1 MVMINTFETLA
12 MLGKFLFSFFLLFV
26 WVPAFV
32 IRFDKQQSSLLDKLF
47 ISLTH
52 STLFFII
59 AVHLLVGIRLLET
72 FSLFA
77 IAILC
82 IIAVF
87 LLRKRLA
94 KHPSLT
100 KNVLTSFFDFLDDRE
115 YRKIVIKKFISL
127 TKNTLGSQ
135 LHAAKQAIQKH
146 PILIGAY
153 ILVFGVA
160 IVDRFRYSFTHLA
173 FASSDSYVHLGWSK
187 YMATMQIYLDGV
199 YPYGFESILASLY
212 RVVQLDLYIA
222 IRFLGPLTAIL
233 MTLSLVFALRK
244 MIGKDYITILLTVFL
259 LFFSTQMMIG
269 NEVILWRQLSA
280 LSMEY
285 AAIFL
290 LPGITFFYLFFKN
303 KNRYYLLLAAEC
315 YAITA
320 FTHPFVTVT
329 MTFAFLAVGISHFRS
344 LFKNKTLLR
353 ILLYMGAAGALGI
366 LPPVI
371 GLLAGKPFHG
381 SSINYARGE
390 FKSSQESV
398 PFLEALLVFLREQPF
413 ITILYSF
420 TFVYMVVWIFHQYR
434 NREHKTSTS
443 DPSPLIL
450 AAIFYFFMIIS
461 YITPKLGWPTL
472 VPVDRQPVFLTMS
485 GALLTGIVL
494 SMLAKRINLAKDR
507 MRLQFIG
514 YLTIILLVW
523 FLPGQKSVFPLGDFH
538 QYDEAMRGYLDIKSS
553 YPFKNWVIIS
563 PVDELGVI
571 LGYGYHY
578 ELWEF
583 VRDLE
588 DSDKHEIKFTTPY
601 AFLYVE
607 KVPIDIMKNDF
618 RPITRE
624 DAEMPFPI
632 ATTGALTE
640 FYYGANIQNRRI
652 LQAKAYYWAEE
663 YMKKNKDMKVFL
675 ETPNMKI
682 YEIDQ
687 GQKEV
692 IIRK

>member
-12 MLGKFLFSFFLLFV
+12 MLGQFLFSFFLLFV

-32 IRFDKQQSSLLDKLF
+32 IRFDKEQSSLLDKLF

-82 IIAVF
+82 IIAVI

-100 KNVLTSFFDFLDDRE
+100 KNVLSSFFDFLDDRE

-135 LHAAKQAIQKH
+135 LHAAKQAIKKH
-146 PILIGAY
+146 PILLGAY

-187 YMATMQIYLDGV
+187 YMASMQIYLDGV

-259 LFFSTQMMIG
+259 LFFSTHMMIG

-285 AAIFL
+285 GAIFL

-329 MTFAFLAVGISHFRS
+329 MTFAFLAVGISYFRS

-353 ILLYMGAAGALGI
+353 ILLYMGAACALGI

-390 FKSSQESV
+390 FKSSEESV
-398 PFLEALLVFLREQPF
+398 PFLEALLAFLREQPF
-413 ITILYSF
+413 ITVLYSF
-420 TFVYMVVWIFHQYR
+420 TFVYMVIWIFNQYR
-434 NREHKTSTS
+434 NRKHKTSTS

-450 AAIFYFFMIIS
+450 AAIFYFLMITS
-461 YITPKLGWPTL
+461 YLAPKFGWPTL

-485 GALLTGIVL
+485 GALFFGITVGL
-494 SMLAKRINLAKDR
+494 SAKCMSRVKARKKG
-507 MRLQFIG
+507 QFFG
-514 YLTIILLVW
+514 YTAVMLLV
-523 FLPGQKSVFPLGDFH
+523 LLVPGAKMEYSQGTIR
-538 QYDEAMRGYLDIKSS
+538 QYDEAIRGYLDIKKN
-553 YPFKNWVIIS
+553 YPFKSWVIIS
-563 PVDELGVI
+563 PVDELGVVY
-571 LGYGYHY
+571 GYGFHY

-588 DSDKHEIKFTTPY
+588 AQDKQELKFTTPY
-601 AFLYVE
+601 LFLYVE
-607 KVPIDIMKNDF
+607 KIPIDIITNDF
-618 RPITRE
+618 QPITHE
-624 DAEMPFPI
+624 DAEMAFPVSD
-632 ATTGALTE
+632 TNDLTE
-640 FYYGANIQNRRI
+640 FYYVSNIQNRRI

-682 YEIDQ
+682 YEINQ
-687 GQKEV
+687 GQKDV